1 MIVAVVIVVV
11 IICTA
16 MIYLN
21 PSMSRELR
29 GPLFFFQ
36 ILPFIFESNYVNDS
50 VVFVAEVFKDVEFL
64 KSFADIF
71 NLFEFLRH
79 FFNTCIVQGIT
90 NLYRVA
96 FIYLSPFT
104 ILIFILVMYVMSAR
118 LNLVRMKFRRN
129 SNLRSFW
136 LMTLFVY
143 HYLAQATFMLL
154 YCPPVGGKMVFFYDG
169 SVSYFEGEHLPMAV
183 LAFILLV
190 FVILLPIIILL
201 ITTCRWK
208 VDPQYRDTLKDGLR
222 PQCLW
227 WWSTDLLRRVLLMAT
242 YAFIADWYTKQ
253 VSR

>member
-79 FFNTCIVQGIT
+79 FFNTCIVEGMT

-104 ILIFILVMYVMSAR
+104 ILIFFLVMYVMSAR
-118 LNLVRMKFRRN
+118 LYLVRMKFRRN

-143 HYLAQATFMLL
+143 HYLAQVTFMLL

-169 SVSYFEGEHLPMAV
+169 SVSCFEGEHLPMAV

-201 ITTCRWK
+201 ITTGRWK
-208 VDPQYRDTLKDGLR
+208 VDPQYRDTLTDGLR